1 MRGKKNK
8 KLSGFTLI
16 ELLVVIAIIAI
27 LAAILFPV
35 FARARE
41 NARRASCMSNL
52 KQIGLGVMMYKQD
65 YDENFPVYIYKDAT
79 RSHPGQTNDYVYWWS
94 MLYPYTKSF
103 QILYCPSAPDKTYYG
118 ANLLVIS
125 QYPSSSAQNPLPDAL
140 LAAPAQTYM
149 FMDAG
154 GPALFPADAYAPS
167 GYSQYVPGAG
177 AVGATPR
184 TWPSDILD
192 DFNKGRHFNGVNITF
207 ADGHVKWVKS
217 EVPVNQ
223 ARKTSGCVRKT
234 NYPNLDGSC
243 TGTARYGFWD
253 PGND

>member
-103 QILYCPSAPDKTYYG
+103 QIPISDQPIPVVIGAESVARRIIGSAGTDIYVHG
-118 ANLLVIS
+118 CRR
-125 QYPSSSAQNPLPDAL
+125 PSSFPCRRLRAFRLFAIRARRRSGRRHAQN
-140 LAAPAQTYM
+140 LAFRY
-149 FMDAG
+149 
-154 GPALFPADAYAPS
+154 
-167 GYSQYVPGAG
+167 
-177 AVGATPR
+177 PR
-184 TWPSDILD
+184 
-192 DFNKGRHFNGVNITF
+192 
-207 ADGHVKWVKS
+207 
-217 EVPVNQ
+217 
-223 ARKTSGCVRKT
+223 
-234 NYPNLDGSC
+234 
-243 TGTARYGFWD
+243 
-253 PGND
+253 